1 MCLFGKFYIVS
12 TEMFEEINLYKFL
25 AISWTRSDDIPT
37 DKIIQ
42 GFGPVQCPLK
52 LYKYINVQLKN
63 KLCELGDESWYY
75 LTSDDIEFI
84 KECVQ
89 TWTCP
94 EECYPLAHVS
104 YKYIEETAQRWIK
117 LGLQLTPDEFYTYFN
132 MNSTADMIHELM
144 TLPNADMKL
153 ISIEDNALEWFDRR
167 SYKSGDFL
175 LISTVNNSPGAKML
189 RRTSTTVQNIH
200 YWYDTFKDRNCSQA
214 TYYDEG
220 TTTTTCSPKLKIIS
234 NITTEH
240 NHTTKKICC
249 DSQASIELFSHTQS
263 SEDLLQCAQPLDEFF
278 Q

>member
-12 TEMFEEINLYKFL
+12 TEMFEEINLYKFV
-25 AISWTRSDDIPT
+25 AISWTRADDIPT
-37 DKIIQ
+37 DMVVQ
-42 GFGPVQCPLK
+42 SFNLVQCPLK
-52 LYKYINVQLKN
+52 LHKRLAAHLKK
-63 KLCELGDESWYY
+63 KLCELAEESWYY
-75 LTSDDIEFI
+75 LTGEDITFI
-84 KECVQ
+84 EECVK

-94 EECYPLAHVS
+94 GDCAPLAHVP

-117 LGLQLTPDEFYTYFN
+117 LGLSLTPDEFYTYFN
-132 MNSTADMIHELM
+132 MNSTADMIHELI
-144 TLPNADMKL
+144 TLPNADMRL

-175 LISTVNNSPGAKML
+175 LISTVNNSPGARML
-189 RRTSTTVQNIH
+189 RRISTTVHNIH

-220 TTTTTCSPKLKIIS
+220 VCSVAPALNLVGNIS

-240 NHTTKKICC
+240 CHTNKSCC
-249 DSQASIELFSHTQS
+249 DNQSSVELFSNTQS